1 MEGACQTKTKRP
13 ANRVAR
19 RPAVSV
25 AALDREKILK
35 EAVRLFKTELCHFPV
50 YSKRSESQNVRRFV
64 EKLEGL
70 ERNDLVE
77 RINSELKPQR
87 RLRFDEFLLRGLVEP
102 MPEELRSES
111 VIFDREDGATS
122 SSE

>member
-1 MEGACQTKTKRP
+1 MEGACQIKTKRP
-13 ANRVAR
+13 ASRVTR

-50 YSKRSESQNVRRFV
+50 YSKRSESQNVMV
-64 EKLEGL
+64 EK
-70 ERNDLVE
+70 
-77 RINSELKPQR
+77 IKSELKPQR

-102 MPEELRSES
+102 TPEELKGEAF
-111 VIFDREDGATS
+111 IFEREDGANKH
-122 SSE
+122 